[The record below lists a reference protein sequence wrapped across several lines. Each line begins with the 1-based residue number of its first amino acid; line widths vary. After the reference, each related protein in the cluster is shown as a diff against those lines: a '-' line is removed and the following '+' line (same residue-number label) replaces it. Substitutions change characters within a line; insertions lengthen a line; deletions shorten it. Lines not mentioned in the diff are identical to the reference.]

1 MSDTTIATLRAMLAN
16 LDDAKKYQSLRD
28 VMSTL
33 PAPDL
38 AAVFEDLPPE
48 KLPVLFRLCPK
59 DLAAEIFAEL
69 TPETQQGLID
79 GLTDKELKAVVDDLF
94 VDDATDLVE
103 EMPANVVKRIL
114 AQADPATRR
123 MINELLKYPE
133 DSAGGVM
140 TTELMELR
148 PDMTVAQAME
158 AIRQNGFDKE
168 TINNC
173 YVTDG
178 SRKLVGVVSLRALVL
193 AKDTAEPIRDLMDTN
208 VVSVT
213 TTTDQEDVSHLF
225 EKYGFLAIPVVDA
238 ENRLVGIVT
247 IDDAISILQDE
258 ASEDIAKMNAI
269 GPSDKPYF
277 KQSMWDL
284 YKSRAPWLLFLMISA
299 TFSSLVIRGYEDAL
313 AAVTVLTAYIPMLTD
328 AGGNAGSQSTSTII
342 RGMAVGEIQPHDLPR
357 ILWRES
363 RVALL
368 CGVCL
373 AAANFVKMMLVDRM
387 LMHNPQVTVSVAL
400 VVCLTLMCT
409 VVCAK
414 IVGCT
419 LPMAAEKIGI
429 DPAVM
434 AAPFITTVVDA
445 LSLLIYFGIATE
457 ILGI

>member
-1 MSDTTIATLRAMLAN
+1 MSEISIDTLKTMLAN

-28 VMSTL
+28 VMEIL

-38 AAVFEDLPPE
+38 AAVFEDLPAE

-59 DLAAEIFAEL
+59 DLAADVFAEL
-69 TPETQQGLID
+69 TPATQQQLID
-79 GLTDKELKAVVDDLF
+79 GLTDTELKAVVDELF

-140 TTELMELR
+140 TTELMALR
-148 PDMTVAQAME
+148 PDMTVAQAMDT
-158 AIRQNGFDKE
+158 IRENGFDKE

-173 YVTDG
+173 YVTDS
-178 SRKLVGVVSLRALVL
+178 SRRLVGVVSLRVLVL
-193 AKDTAEPIRDLMDTN
+193 AKNTEEPIKDLMDSN
-208 VVSVT
+208 VVSVS
-213 TTTDQEDVSHLF
+213 TTTDQEDVSKLF

-342 RGMAVGEIQPHDLPR
+342 RGMAVGDIQPHDLPR

-368 CGVCL
+368 CGGTLVVCNFAKML
-373 AAANFVKMMLVDRM
+373 LFDRIAA
-387 LMHNPQVTVSVAL
+387 PVAL
-400 VVCLTLMCT
+400 VVCLTLICT
-409 VVCAK
+409 
-414 IVGCT
+414 ILLSQIIGGI
-419 LPMAAEKIGI
+419 LPVAAEKLHV

-434 AAPFITTVVDA
+434 ASPLITTIVDTTTLLVYFNIAKA
-445 LSLLIYFGIATE
+445 LLHL
-457 ILGI
+457 

>member
-1 MSDTTIATLRAMLAN
+1 MSEISIDTLKTMLAN

-28 VMSTL
+28 VMETL

-38 AAVFEDLPPE
+38 AAVFEDLPAE

-59 DLAAEIFAEL
+59 DLAADVFAEL
-69 TPETQQGLID
+69 TPATQQQLID
-79 GLTDKELKAVVDDLF
+79 GLTDTELKAVVDELF

-140 TTELMELR
+140 TTELMALR
-148 PDMTVAQAME
+148 PDMTVAQAMDM
-158 AIRQNGFDKE
+158 IRENGFDKE

-173 YVTDG
+173 YVTDS
-178 SRKLVGVVSLRALVL
+178 SRRLVGVVSLRALVL
-193 AKDTAEPIRDLMDTN
+193 AKNTEEPIEDLMDSN
-208 VVSVT
+208 VVSVS
-213 TTTDQEDVSHLF
+213 TTTDQEDVSKLF

-342 RGMAVGEIQPHDLPR
+342 RGMAVGDIQPHDLPR

-368 CGVCL
+368 CGGTLAVCNFAKML
-373 AAANFVKMMLVDRM
+373 LFDRIAA
-387 LMHNPQVTVSVAL
+387 PVAL
-400 VVCLTLMCT
+400 VVCLTLICT
-409 VVCAK
+409 
-414 IVGCT
+414 ILLSQIIGGI
-419 LPMAAEKIGI
+419 LPVAAEKLHV

-434 AAPFITTVVDA
+434 ASPLITTIVDTTTLLVYFNIAKA
-445 LSLLIYFGIATE
+445 LLHL
-457 ILGI
+457 

>member
-1 MSDTTIATLRAMLAN
+1 MSEISIDTLKTMLAN

-28 VMSTL
+28 VMETL

-38 AAVFEDLPPE
+38 AAVFEDLPAE

-59 DLAAEIFAEL
+59 DLAADVFAEL
-69 TPETQQGLID
+69 TPVTQQQLID
-79 GLTDKELKAVVDDLF
+79 GLTDTELKAVVDELF

-140 TTELMELR
+140 TTELMALR
-148 PDMTVAQAME
+148 PDMTVAQAMDT
-158 AIRQNGFDKE
+158 IRENGFDKE

-173 YVTDG
+173 YVTDS
-178 SRKLVGVVSLRALVL
+178 SRRLVGVVSLRALVL
-193 AKDTAEPIRDLMDTN
+193 AKNTEEPIKDLMDSS
-208 VVSVT
+208 VVSVS
-213 TTTDQEDVSHLF
+213 TTTDQEDVSKLF

-342 RGMAVGEIQPHDLPR
+342 RGMAVGDIQPHDLPR

-368 CGVCL
+368 CGGTLAVCNFAKML
-373 AAANFVKMMLVDRM
+373 LFDRIAA
-387 LMHNPQVTVSVAL
+387 PVAL
-400 VVCLTLMCT
+400 VVCLTLICT
-409 VVCAK
+409 
-414 IVGCT
+414 ILLSQIIGGI
-419 LPMAAEKIGI
+419 LPVAAEKLHV

-434 AAPFITTVVDA
+434 ASPLITTIVDTTTLLVYFNIAKA
-445 LSLLIYFGIATE
+445 LLHL
-457 ILGI
+457 

>member
-1 MSDTTIATLRAMLAN
+1 MSEISIDTLKTMLAN

-28 VMSTL
+28 VMETL

-38 AAVFEDLPPE
+38 AAVFEDLPAE

-59 DLAAEIFAEL
+59 DLAADVFAEL
-69 TPETQQGLID
+69 TPATQQQLID
-79 GLTDKELKAVVDDLF
+79 GLTDTELKAVVDELF

-114 AQADPATRR
+114 AQAEPATRR

-140 TTELMELR
+140 TTELMALR
-148 PDMTVAQAME
+148 PDMTVAQAMD
-158 AIRQNGFDKE
+158 AIRENGFDKE

-173 YVTDG
+173 YVADS
-178 SRKLVGVVSLRALVL
+178 SRRLVGVVSLRALVL
-193 AKDTAEPIRDLMDTN
+193 AKNTEEPIKDLMDSN
-208 VVSVT
+208 VVSVS
-213 TTTDQEDVSHLF
+213 TTTDQEDVSKLF

-342 RGMAVGEIQPHDLPR
+342 RGMAVGDIQPHDLPR

-368 CGVCL
+368 CGGTLAVCNFAKML
-373 AAANFVKMMLVDRM
+373 LFDRIAA
-387 LMHNPQVTVSVAL
+387 PVAL
-400 VVCLTLMCT
+400 VVCLTLICT
-409 VVCAK
+409 
-414 IVGCT
+414 ILLSQIIGGI
-419 LPMAAEKIGI
+419 LPVAAEKLHV

-434 AAPFITTVVDA
+434 ASPLITTIVDTTTLLVYFNIAKA
-445 LSLLIYFGIATE
+445 LLHL
-457 ILGI
+457 

>member
-1 MSDTTIATLRAMLAN
+1 MSEISIDTLKTMLAN

-28 VMSTL
+28 VMETL

-38 AAVFEDLPPE
+38 AAVFEDLPAE

-59 DLAAEIFAEL
+59 DLAADVFAEL
-69 TPETQQGLID
+69 TPAAQQQLID
-79 GLTDKELKAVVDDLF
+79 GLTDTELKAVVDELF

-114 AQADPATRR
+114 AQAEPATRR

-140 TTELMELR
+140 TTELMALR
-148 PDMTVAQAME
+148 PDMTVAQAMDT
-158 AIRQNGFDKE
+158 IRENGFDKE

-173 YVTDG
+173 YVTDS
-178 SRKLVGVVSLRALVL
+178 SRRLVGVVSLRALVL
-193 AKDTAEPIRDLMDTN
+193 AKNTEEPIKDLMDSN
-208 VVSVT
+208 VVSVS
-213 TTTDQEDVSHLF
+213 TTTDQEDVSKLF

-342 RGMAVGEIQPHDLPR
+342 RGMAVGDIQPHDLPR

-368 CGVCL
+368 CGGTLAVC
-373 AAANFVKMMLVDRM
+373 NFAKM
-387 LMHNPQVTVSVAL
+387 LMFDRIAAPVAL
-400 VVCLTLMCT
+400 VVCLTLICT
-409 VVCAK
+409 
-414 IVGCT
+414 ILLSQIIGGI
-419 LPMAAEKIGI
+419 LPVAAEKLHV

-434 AAPFITTVVDA
+434 ASPLITTIVDTTTLLVYFNIAKA
-445 LSLLIYFGIATE
+445 LLHL
-457 ILGI
+457 

>member
-1 MSDTTIATLRAMLAN
+1 MSEISIDTLKTMLAN

-28 VMSTL
+28 VMETL

-38 AAVFEDLPPE
+38 AAVFEDLPAE

-59 DLAAEIFAEL
+59 DLAADVFAEL
-69 TPETQQGLID
+69 TPAAQQQLID
-79 GLTDKELKAVVDDLF
+79 GLTDTELKAVVDELF

-140 TTELMELR
+140 TTELMALR
-148 PDMTVAQAME
+148 PDMTVAQAMDT
-158 AIRQNGFDKE
+158 IRENGFDKE

-173 YVTDG
+173 YVTDS
-178 SRKLVGVVSLRALVL
+178 SRRLVGVVSLRALVL
-193 AKDTAEPIRDLMDTN
+193 AKNTEEPIKDLMDSN
-208 VVSVT
+208 VVSVS
-213 TTTDQEDVSHLF
+213 TTTDQEVVSKLF

-342 RGMAVGEIQPHDLPR
+342 RGMAVGDIQPHDLPR

-368 CGVCL
+368 CGGTLAVCNFAKML
-373 AAANFVKMMLVDRM
+373 LFDRIAA
-387 LMHNPQVTVSVAL
+387 PVAL
-400 VVCLTLMCT
+400 VVCLTLICT
-409 VVCAK
+409 
-414 IVGCT
+414 ILLSQIIGGI
-419 LPMAAEKIGI
+419 LPVAAEKLHV

-434 AAPFITTVVDA
+434 ASPLITTIVDTTTLLVYFNIAKA
-445 LSLLIYFGIATE
+445 LLHL
-457 ILGI
+457 

>member
-1 MSDTTIATLRAMLAN
+1 MSEISINTLKTMLAN

-28 VMSTL
+28 VMETL

-38 AAVFEDLPPE
+38 AAVFEDLPTE

-59 DLAAEIFAEL
+59 DLAAEVFTEL
-69 TPETQQGLID
+69 TPQTQQALID
-79 GLTDKELKAVVDDLF
+79 GLTDTELKAVVDDLF

-148 PDMTVAQAME
+148 PDMTVQGAME
-158 AIRQNGFDKE
+158 AIRKNGFDKE

-173 YVTDG
+173 YVTDA

-193 AKDTAEPIRDLMDTN
+193 AKDTNQSIQDLMDTH

-342 RGMAVGEIQPHDLPR
+342 RGMAVGDIRPHDLPR

-368 CGVCL
+368 CGGTLAVCNFAKML
-373 AAANFVKMMLVDRM
+373 LLDRVAA
-387 LMHNPQVTVSVAL
+387 PVAL
-400 VVCLTLMCT
+400 VVCLTLICT
-409 VVCAK
+409 VLLSQL
-414 IVGCT
+414 IGGI
-419 LPMAAEKIGI
+419 LPVAAEKLHV

-434 AAPFITTVVDA
+434 ASPLITTIVDTTTLLVYFNIAKA
-445 LSLLIYFGIATE
+445 LLHLA
-457 ILGI
+457 

>member
-1 MSDTTIATLRAMLAN
+1 MSEISIDTLKTMLAN

-28 VMSTL
+28 VMETL

-38 AAVFEDLPPE
+38 AAVFEDLPAE

-59 DLAAEIFAEL
+59 DLAADVFAEL
-69 TPETQQGLID
+69 TPATQQQLID
-79 GLTDKELKAVVDDLF
+79 GLTDTELKAVVDELF

-114 AQADPATRR
+114 AQAEPATRR

-158 AIRQNGFDKE
+158 AIRRNGFDKE

-173 YVTDG
+173 YVTDD
-178 SRKLVGVVSLRALVL
+178 SRRLIGVVSLRALVL
-193 AKDTAEPIRDLMDTN
+193 AKNTEEPIKDLMDSN
-208 VVSVT
+208 VVSVS
-213 TTTDQEDVSHLF
+213 TTTDQEDVSNLF

-313 AAVTVLTAYIPMLTD
+313 AAMTVLTAYIPMLTD

-342 RGMAVGEIQPHDLPR
+342 RGMAVGDIQPHDLPR

-368 CGVCL
+368 CGGTLAVCNFAKML
-373 AAANFVKMMLVDRM
+373 LFDRIAA
-387 LMHNPQVTVSVAL
+387 PVAL
-400 VVCLTLMCT
+400 VVCLTLICT
-409 VVCAK
+409 
-414 IVGCT
+414 ILLSQIIGGI
-419 LPMAAEKIGI
+419 LPVAAEKLHV

-434 AAPFITTVVDA
+434 ASPLITTIVDTTTLLVYFNIAKA
-445 LSLLIYFGIATE
+445 LLHL
-457 ILGI
+457 

>member
-1 MSDTTIATLRAMLAN
+1 MSDTAILTLKTMLAN

-28 VMSTL
+28 VMENL

-69 TPETQQGLID
+69 TPETQQTLID
-79 GLTDKELKAVVDDLF
+79 CLTDKELKVVVNDLF

-140 TTELMELR
+140 TTEFMELR
-148 PDMTVAQAME
+148 AGMTVTQAIE
-158 AIRQNGFDKE
+158 SIRKNGFDKE

-173 YVTDG
+173 YVTD
-178 SRKLVGVVSLRALVL
+178 RDRTLIGVVSLRALIL
-193 AKDTAEPIRDLMDTN
+193 CREPDAEHIADLMDEN
-208 VVSVT
+208 VISVS
-213 TTTDQEDVSHLF
+213 TTTDQEDVSQLF
-225 EKYGFLAIPVVDA
+225 EKYGFLAIPVVDN
-238 ENRLVGIVT
+238 EKRLVGIVT

-269 GPSDKPYF
+269 GPTDKPYF

-284 YKSRAPWLLFLMISA
+284 YKSRAPWLLFLMVSSS
-299 TFSSLVIRGYEDAL
+299 FSSMVIRGYEDAL
-313 AAVTVLTAYIPMLTD
+313 AAVTVLTAYIPLLTD
-328 AGGNAGSQSTSTII
+328 TGGNAGSQSTSTII
-342 RGMAVGEIQPHDLPR
+342 RGMALGDIEPKDLPR

-363 RVALL
+363 RAAIL
-368 CGVCL
+368 CGGTL
-373 AAANFVKMMLVDRM
+373 AILNVLQLIALDGIAA
-387 LMHNPQVTVSVAL
+387 PVAA
-400 VVCLTLMCT
+400 VVCLTLICT
-409 VVCAK
+409 VLLSQ
-414 IVGCT
+414 IIGGF
-419 LPMAAEKIGI
+419 LPVVAEKFHL

-434 AAPFITTVVDA
+434 ASPLITTIVDTTT
-445 LSLLIYFGIATE
+445 LLIYFNIAK
-457 ILGI
+457 ILLKI

>member
-1 MSDTTIATLRAMLAN
+1 MSEISIDTLKTMLAN

-28 VMSTL
+28 VMETL
-33 PAPDL
+33 PVPDL
-38 AAVFEDLPPE
+38 AAVFEDLPAE

-59 DLAAEIFAEL
+59 DLAADVFAEL
-69 TPETQQGLID
+69 TPATQQQLID
-79 GLTDKELKAVVDDLF
+79 GLTDTELKAVVDELF

-114 AQADPATRR
+114 AQAEPATRR

-140 TTELMELR
+140 TTELMALR
-148 PDMTVAQAME
+148 PDMTVAQAMDT
-158 AIRQNGFDKE
+158 IRENGFDKE

-173 YVTDG
+173 YVTDS
-178 SRKLVGVVSLRALVL
+178 SRRLVGVVSLRALVL
-193 AKDTAEPIRDLMDTN
+193 AKNTEEPIKDLMDSK
-208 VVSVT
+208 VVSVS
-213 TTTDQEDVSHLF
+213 TTTDQEDVSKLF

-342 RGMAVGEIQPHDLPR
+342 RGMAVGDIQPHDLPR

-368 CGVCL
+368 CGGTLAVCNFAKML
-373 AAANFVKMMLVDRM
+373 LFDRIAA
-387 LMHNPQVTVSVAL
+387 PVAL
-400 VVCLTLMCT
+400 VVCLTLICT
-409 VVCAK
+409 
-414 IVGCT
+414 ILLSQIIGGI
-419 LPMAAEKIGI
+419 LPVAAEKLHV

-434 AAPFITTVVDA
+434 ASPLITTIVDTTTLLVYFNIAKA
-445 LSLLIYFGIATE
+445 LLHL
-457 ILGI
+457 

>member
-1 MSDTTIATLRAMLAN
+1 MSEISIDTLKTMLAN

-28 VMSTL
+28 VMETL

-38 AAVFEDLPPE
+38 AAVFEDLPAE

-59 DLAAEIFAEL
+59 DLAADVFAEL
-69 TPETQQGLID
+69 TPATQQQLIN
-79 GLTDKELKAVVDDLF
+79 GLTDTELKAVVDELF

-140 TTELMELR
+140 TTELMALR
-148 PDMTVAQAME
+148 PDMTVAQAMDT
-158 AIRQNGFDKE
+158 IRENGFDKE

-173 YVTDG
+173 YVTDS
-178 SRKLVGVVSLRALVL
+178 SRRLVGVVSLRALVL
-193 AKDTAEPIRDLMDTN
+193 AKNTEEPIKDLMDSN
-208 VVSVT
+208 VVSVS
-213 TTTDQEDVSHLF
+213 TTTDQEDVSKLF

-342 RGMAVGEIQPHDLPR
+342 RGMAVGDIQPHDLPR

-368 CGVCL
+368 CGGTLAVCNFAKML
-373 AAANFVKMMLVDRM
+373 LFDRIAA
-387 LMHNPQVTVSVAL
+387 PVAL
-400 VVCLTLMCT
+400 VVCLTLICT
-409 VVCAK
+409 
-414 IVGCT
+414 ILLSQIIGGI
-419 LPMAAEKIGI
+419 LPVAAEKLHV

-434 AAPFITTVVDA
+434 ASPLITTIVDTTTLLVYFNIAKA
-445 LSLLIYFGIATE
+445 LLHL
-457 ILGI
+457 

>member
-1 MSDTTIATLRAMLAN
+1 MSEISIDTLKTMLAN

-28 VMSTL
+28 VMETL

-38 AAVFEDLPPE
+38 AAVFEDLPAE

-59 DLAAEIFAEL
+59 DLAADVFAEL
-69 TPETQQGLID
+69 TPATQQQLID
-79 GLTDKELKAVVDDLF
+79 GLTDTELKAVVDELF

-114 AQADPATRR
+114 AQADPTTRR

-140 TTELMELR
+140 TTELMALR
-148 PDMTVAQAME
+148 PDMTVAQAMDT
-158 AIRQNGFDKE
+158 IRENGFDKE

-173 YVTDG
+173 YVTDS
-178 SRKLVGVVSLRALVL
+178 SRRLVGVVSLRALVL
-193 AKDTAEPIRDLMDTN
+193 AKNTEEPIKDLMDSK
-208 VVSVT
+208 VVSVS
-213 TTTDQEDVSHLF
+213 TTTDQEDVSKLF

-342 RGMAVGEIQPHDLPR
+342 RGMAVGDIQPHDLPR

-368 CGVCL
+368 CGGTL
-373 AAANFVKMMLVDRM
+373 AGCNFAKMLLFDRIAA
-387 LMHNPQVTVSVAL
+387 PVAL
-400 VVCLTLMCT
+400 VVCLTLICT
-409 VVCAK
+409 
-414 IVGCT
+414 ILLSQIIGGI
-419 LPMAAEKIGI
+419 LPVAAEKLHV

-434 AAPFITTVVDA
+434 ASPLITTIVDTTTLLVYFNIAKA
-445 LSLLIYFGIATE
+445 LLHL
-457 ILGI
+457 

>member
-1 MSDTTIATLRAMLAN
+1 MSEISIDTLKTMLAN

-28 VMSTL
+28 VMETL

-38 AAVFEDLPPE
+38 AAVFEDLPEE

-59 DLAAEIFAEL
+59 DLAADVFAEL
-69 TPETQQGLID
+69 TPATQQQLID
-79 GLTDKELKAVVDDLF
+79 GLTDTELKAVVDELF

-140 TTELMELR
+140 TTELMALR
-148 PDMTVAQAME
+148 PDMTVAQAMDT
-158 AIRQNGFDKE
+158 IRENGFDKE

-173 YVTDG
+173 YVTDS
-178 SRKLVGVVSLRALVL
+178 SRRLVGVVSLRALVL
-193 AKDTAEPIRDLMDTN
+193 AKNTEEPIKDLMDSN
-208 VVSVT
+208 VVSVS
-213 TTTDQEDVSHLF
+213 TTTDQEDVSKLF

-342 RGMAVGEIQPHDLPR
+342 RGMAVGDIQPHDLPR

-368 CGVCL
+368 CGGTLAVCNFAKML
-373 AAANFVKMMLVDRM
+373 LFDRIAA
-387 LMHNPQVTVSVAL
+387 PVAL
-400 VVCLTLMCT
+400 VVCLTLICT
-409 VVCAK
+409 
-414 IVGCT
+414 ILLSQIIGGI
-419 LPMAAEKIGI
+419 LPVAAEKLHV

-434 AAPFITTVVDA
+434 ASPLITTIVDTTTLLVYFNIAKA
-445 LSLLIYFGIATE
+445 LLHL
-457 ILGI
+457 

>member
-1 MSDTTIATLRAMLAN
+1 MSEISINTLKTMLAN

-28 VMSTL
+28 VMETL

-38 AAVFEDLPPE
+38 AAVFEDLPAE

-59 DLAAEIFAEL
+59 DLAADVFTEL
-69 TPETQQGLID
+69 TPATQQKLID
-79 GLTDKELKAVVDDLF
+79 GLTDTELKAVVDELCM
-94 VDDATDLVE
+94 DDATDLVE

-114 AQADPATRR
+114 SQADPATRR
-123 MINELLKYPE
+123 MINELLQYPEDSAGGVTLGTGVDKSGEIDSAPE

-269 GPSDKPYF
+269 LLQAEHVGPVQEPC
-277 KQSMWDL
+277 
-284 YKSRAPWLLFLMISA
+284 
-299 TFSSLVIRGYEDAL
+299 AL
-313 AAVTVLTAYIPMLTD
+313 AAVFDDQRHLL
-328 AGGNAGSQSTSTII
+328 QS
-342 RGMAVGEIQPHDLPR
+342 GHP
-357 ILWRES
+357 
-363 RVALL
+363 
-368 CGVCL
+368 GV
-373 AAANFVKMMLVDRM
+373 
-387 LMHNPQVTVSVAL
+387 
-400 VVCLTLMCT
+400 
-409 VVCAK
+409 
-414 IVGCT
+414 
-419 LPMAAEKIGI
+419 
-429 DPAVM
+429 
-434 AAPFITTVVDA
+434 
-445 LSLLIYFGIATE
+445 
-457 ILGI
+457 

>member
-1 MSDTTIATLRAMLAN
+1 MSEISIDTLKTMLAN

-28 VMSTL
+28 VMETL

-38 AAVFEDLPPE
+38 AAVFEDLPAE

-59 DLAAEIFAEL
+59 DLAADVFAEL
-69 TPETQQGLID
+69 TPATQQQLID
-79 GLTDKELKAVVDDLF
+79 GLTDTELKAVVDELF

-140 TTELMELR
+140 TTELMALR
-148 PDMTVAQAME
+148 PDMTVAQAMD
-158 AIRQNGFDKE
+158 AIRENGFDKE

-173 YVTDG
+173 YVADS
-178 SRKLVGVVSLRALVL
+178 SRRLVGVVSLRALVL
-193 AKDTAEPIRDLMDTN
+193 AKNTEEPIEDLMDSN
-208 VVSVT
+208 VVSVS
-213 TTTDQEDVSHLF
+213 TTTDQEDVSKLF

-342 RGMAVGEIQPHDLPR
+342 RGMAVGDIQPHDLPR

-368 CGVCL
+368 CGGTLAVCNFAKML
-373 AAANFVKMMLVDRM
+373 LFDRIAA
-387 LMHNPQVTVSVAL
+387 PVAL
-400 VVCLTLMCT
+400 VVCLTLICT
-409 VVCAK
+409 
-414 IVGCT
+414 ILLSQLIGGI
-419 LPMAAEKIGI
+419 LPVAAEKLHV

-434 AAPFITTVVDA
+434 ASPLITTIVDTTTLLVYFNIAKA
-445 LSLLIYFGIATE
+445 LLHL
-457 ILGI
+457 

>member
-1 MSDTTIATLRAMLAN
+1 MSEISIDTLKTMLAN

-28 VMSTL
+28 VMETL

-38 AAVFEDLPPE
+38 AAVFEDLPAE

-59 DLAAEIFAEL
+59 DLAADVFAEL
-69 TPETQQGLID
+69 TPATQQQLID
-79 GLTDKELKAVVDDLF
+79 GLTDTELKAVVDELF

-140 TTELMELR
+140 TTELMALR
-148 PDMTVAQAME
+148 PDMTVAQAMDM
-158 AIRQNGFDKE
+158 IRENGFDKE

-173 YVTDG
+173 YVTDS
-178 SRKLVGVVSLRALVL
+178 SRRLVGVVSLRALVL
-193 AKDTAEPIRDLMDTN
+193 AKNTEEPIKDLMDSN
-208 VVSVT
+208 VVSVS
-213 TTTDQEDVSHLF
+213 TTTDQEDVSKLF

-342 RGMAVGEIQPHDLPR
+342 RGMAVGDIQPHDLPR

-368 CGVCL
+368 CGGTLAVCNFAKML
-373 AAANFVKMMLVDRM
+373 LFDRIAA
-387 LMHNPQVTVSVAL
+387 PVAL
-400 VVCLTLMCT
+400 VVCLTLICT
-409 VVCAK
+409 
-414 IVGCT
+414 ILLSQIIGGI
-419 LPMAAEKIGI
+419 LPVIAEKLHV

-434 AAPFITTVVDA
+434 ASPLITTIVDTTT
-445 LSLLIYFGIATE
+445 LLIYFNIAKA
-457 ILGI
+457 LLHL

>member
-1 MSDTTIATLRAMLAN
+1 MSEISIDTLKTMLAN

-28 VMSTL
+28 VMETL

-38 AAVFEDLPPE
+38 AAVFEDLPAE

-59 DLAAEIFAEL
+59 DLAADVFAEL
-69 TPETQQGLID
+69 TPATQQQLID
-79 GLTDKELKAVVDDLF
+79 GLTDTELKAVVDELF

-140 TTELMELR
+140 TTELMALR
-148 PDMTVAQAME
+148 PDMTVAQAMDT
-158 AIRQNGFDKE
+158 IRENGFDKE

-173 YVTDG
+173 YVTDS
-178 SRKLVGVVSLRALVL
+178 SRRLVGVVSLRALVL
-193 AKDTAEPIRDLMDTN
+193 AKNTEEPIKDLMESN
-208 VVSVT
+208 VVSVS
-213 TTTDQEDVSHLF
+213 TTTDQEDVSKLF

-342 RGMAVGEIQPHDLPR
+342 RGMAVGDIQPHDLPR

-368 CGVCL
+368 CGGTLAVCNFAKML
-373 AAANFVKMMLVDRM
+373 LFDRIAA
-387 LMHNPQVTVSVAL
+387 PVAL
-400 VVCLTLMCT
+400 VVCLTLICT
-409 VVCAK
+409 
-414 IVGCT
+414 ILLSQIIGGI
-419 LPMAAEKIGI
+419 LPVAAEKLHV

-434 AAPFITTVVDA
+434 ASPLITTIVDTTTLLVYFNIAKA
-445 LSLLIYFGIATE
+445 LLHL
-457 ILGI
+457 

>member
-1 MSDTTIATLRAMLAN
+1 MSEISIDTLKTMLAN

-28 VMSTL
+28 VMETL

-38 AAVFEDLPPE
+38 AAVFEDLPAE

-59 DLAAEIFAEL
+59 DLAADVFAEL
-69 TPETQQGLID
+69 TPATQQQLID
-79 GLTDKELKAVVDDLF
+79 GLTDTELKAVVDELF

-140 TTELMELR
+140 TTELMALR
-148 PDMTVAQAME
+148 PDMTVAQAMDT
-158 AIRQNGFDKE
+158 IRENGFDKE

-173 YVTDG
+173 YVTDS
-178 SRKLVGVVSLRALVL
+178 SRRLVGVVSLRALVL
-193 AKDTAEPIRDLMDTN
+193 AKNTEEPIKDLMDSN
-208 VVSVT
+208 VVSVS
-213 TTTDQEDVSHLF
+213 TTTDQEDVSKLF

-342 RGMAVGEIQPHDLPR
+342 RGMAVGDIQPHDLPR

-373 AAANFVKMMLVDRM
+373 
-387 LMHNPQVTVSVAL
+387 
-400 VVCLTLMCT
+400 TLICT
-409 VVCAK
+409 
-414 IVGCT
+414 ILLSQIIGGI
-419 LPMAAEKIGI
+419 LPVAAEKLHV

-434 AAPFITTVVDA
+434 ASPLITTIVDTTTLLVYFNIAKA
-445 LSLLIYFGIATE
+445 LLHL
-457 ILGI
+457 

>member
-1 MSDTTIATLRAMLAN
+1 MSEISIDTLKTMLAN

-28 VMSTL
+28 VMETL

-38 AAVFEDLPPE
+38 AAVFEDLPAE

-59 DLAAEIFAEL
+59 DLAADVFAEL
-69 TPETQQGLID
+69 TPATQQQLID
-79 GLTDKELKAVVDDLF
+79 GLTDTELKAVVDELF

-140 TTELMELR
+140 TTELMALR
-148 PDMTVAQAME
+148 PDMTVAQAMD
-158 AIRQNGFDKE
+158 AIRENGFDKE

-173 YVTDG
+173 YVTDS
-178 SRKLVGVVSLRALVL
+178 SRRLVGVVSLRALVL
-193 AKDTAEPIRDLMDTN
+193 AKNTEEPIKDLMDSN
-208 VVSVT
+208 VVSVS
-213 TTTDQEDVSHLF
+213 TTTDQEDVSKLF

-342 RGMAVGEIQPHDLPR
+342 RGMAVGDIQPHDLPR

-368 CGVCL
+368 CGGTLAVCNFAKML
-373 AAANFVKMMLVDRM
+373 LFDRIAA
-387 LMHNPQVTVSVAL
+387 PVAL
-400 VVCLTLMCT
+400 VVCLTLICT
-409 VVCAK
+409 
-414 IVGCT
+414 ILLSQLIGGI
-419 LPMAAEKIGI
+419 LPVAAEKLHV

-434 AAPFITTVVDA
+434 ASPLITTIVDTTTLLVYFNIAKA
-445 LSLLIYFGIATE
+445 LLHL
-457 ILGI
+457 

>member
-1 MSDTTIATLRAMLAN
+1 MSEISIDTLKTMLAN

-28 VMSTL
+28 VMETL

-38 AAVFEDLPPE
+38 AAVFEDLPAE

-59 DLAAEIFAEL
+59 DLAADVFAEL
-69 TPETQQGLID
+69 TPATQQQLID
-79 GLTDKELKAVVDDLF
+79 GLTDTELKAVVDELF

-140 TTELMELR
+140 TTELMALR
-148 PDMTVAQAME
+148 PDMTVAQAMDT
-158 AIRQNGFDKE
+158 IRENGFDKE

-173 YVTDG
+173 YVTDS
-178 SRKLVGVVSLRALVL
+178 SRRLVGVVSLRALVL
-193 AKDTAEPIRDLMDTN
+193 AKNTEEPIKDLMDSN
-208 VVSVT
+208 VVSVS
-213 TTTDQEDVSHLF
+213 TTTDQEDVSKLF

-342 RGMAVGEIQPHDLPR
+342 RGLAVGDIQPHDLPR

-368 CGVCL
+368 CGGTLAVCNFAKML
-373 AAANFVKMMLVDRM
+373 LFDRIAA
-387 LMHNPQVTVSVAL
+387 PVAL
-400 VVCLTLMCT
+400 VVCLTLICT
-409 VVCAK
+409 
-414 IVGCT
+414 ILLSQIIGGI
-419 LPMAAEKIGI
+419 LPVAAEKLHV

-434 AAPFITTVVDA
+434 ASPLITTIVDTTTLLVYFNIAKA
-445 LSLLIYFGIATE
+445 LLHL
-457 ILGI
+457 

>member
-1 MSDTTIATLRAMLAN
+1 MSEISINTLKTMLAN

-28 VMSTL
+28 VMETL

-69 TPETQQGLID
+69 TPETQQDLIV

-148 PDMTVAQAME
+148 PDWTVSQAMA
-158 AIRQNGFDKE
+158 AIRKNGFDKE

-173 YVTDG
+173 YVTDS
-178 SRKLVGVVSLRALVL
+178 SRRLVGVVSLRALVL
-193 AKDTAEPIRDLMDTN
+193 AKNTEEPIKDLMDSN
-208 VVSVT
+208 VVSVS
-213 TTTDQEDVSHLF
+213 TTTDQEDVSNLF

-258 ASEDIAKMNAI
+258 ASEDIAKMNAM

-277 KQSMWDL
+277 KQSMWEL
-284 YKSRAPWLLFLMISA
+284 YKNRAPWLLFLMISS
-299 TFSSLVIRGYEDAL
+299 TFSSMVIRGYEDAL

-342 RGMAVGEIQPHDLPR
+342 RGMAVGDIEPHDLPK
-357 ILWRES
+357 ILWREF
-363 RVALL
+363 RIAIL
-368 CGVCL
+368 CGGTL
-373 AAANFVKMMLVDRM
+373 ALCNFAKLIFLDGIAPPVAA
-387 LMHNPQVTVSVAL
+387 
-400 VVCLTLMCT
+400 VVCLTLICT
-409 VVCAK
+409 V
-414 IVGCT
+414 ILSQLIGGL
-419 LPMAAEKIGI
+419 LPVIAEKLNF

-434 AAPFITTVVDA
+434 ASPLITTIVDTTT
-445 LSLLIYFGIATE
+445 LLVYFNIARVLLK
-457 ILGI
+457 I

>member
-1 MSDTTIATLRAMLAN
+1 MSEISIDTLKTMLAN

-28 VMSTL
+28 VMETL

-38 AAVFEDLPPE
+38 AAVFEDLPAE

-59 DLAAEIFAEL
+59 DLAADVFAEL
-69 TPETQQGLID
+69 TPATQQQLID
-79 GLTDKELKAVVDDLF
+79 GLTDTELKAVVDELF

-140 TTELMELR
+140 TTELMALR
-148 PDMTVAQAME
+148 PDMTVAQAMDT
-158 AIRQNGFDKE
+158 IRENGFDKE

-173 YVTDG
+173 YVTDS
-178 SRKLVGVVSLRALVL
+178 SRRLVGVVSLRALVL
-193 AKDTAEPIRDLMDTN
+193 AKNTEEPIKDLMDSN
-208 VVSVT
+208 VVSVS
-213 TTTDQEDVSHLF
+213 TTTDQEDVSKLF

-342 RGMAVGEIQPHDLPR
+342 RGMAVGDIQPHDLPR

-368 CGVCL
+368 CGGTLAVC
-373 AAANFVKMMLVDRM
+373 NFAKM
-387 LMHNPQVTVSVAL
+387 LMFDRIAAPVAL
-400 VVCLTLMCT
+400 VVCLTLICT
-409 VVCAK
+409 
-414 IVGCT
+414 ILLSQIIGGI
-419 LPMAAEKIGI
+419 LPVAAEKLHV

-434 AAPFITTVVDA
+434 ASPLITTIVDTTTLLVYFNIAKA
-445 LSLLIYFGIATE
+445 LLHL
-457 ILGI
+457 

>member
-1 MSDTTIATLRAMLAN
+1 MSEISIDTLKTMLAN

-28 VMSTL
+28 VMETL

-38 AAVFEDLPPE
+38 AAVFEDLPAE

-59 DLAAEIFAEL
+59 DLAADVFAEL
-69 TPETQQGLID
+69 TPATQQQLID
-79 GLTDKELKAVVDDLF
+79 GLTDTELKAVVDELF

-114 AQADPATRR
+114 AQAEPATRR

-140 TTELMELR
+140 TTELMALR
-148 PDMTVAQAME
+148 PDMTVAQAMDT
-158 AIRQNGFDKE
+158 IRENGFDKE

-173 YVTDG
+173 YVTDS
-178 SRKLVGVVSLRALVL
+178 SRRLVGVVSLRALVL
-193 AKDTAEPIRDLMDTN
+193 AKNTEEPIKDLMDSN
-208 VVSVT
+208 VVSVS
-213 TTTDQEDVSHLF
+213 TTTDQEDVSKLF

-284 YKSRAPWLLFLMISA
+284 YKSRAPWLLFLMISS
-299 TFSSLVIRGYEDAL
+299 TFSSMVIRGYEDAL

-342 RGMAVGEIQPHDLPR
+342 RGMAVGDIQPHDLPR

-368 CGVCL
+368 CGGTLAVCNFAKML
-373 AAANFVKMMLVDRM
+373 LFDRIAA
-387 LMHNPQVTVSVAL
+387 PVAL
-400 VVCLTLMCT
+400 VVCLTLICT
-409 VVCAK
+409 
-414 IVGCT
+414 ILLSQIIGGI
-419 LPMAAEKIGI
+419 LPVAAEKLHV

-434 AAPFITTVVDA
+434 ASPLITTIVDTTTLLVYFNIAKA
-445 LSLLIYFGIATE
+445 LLHL
-457 ILGI
+457 

>member
-1 MSDTTIATLRAMLAN
+1 MSEISIETLKTMLAN

-28 VMSTL
+28 VMETL

-38 AAVFEDLPPE
+38 AAVFEDLPAE

-59 DLAAEIFAEL
+59 DLAADVFAEL
-69 TPETQQGLID
+69 TPATQQQLID
-79 GLTDKELKAVVDDLF
+79 GLTDTELKAVVDELF

-140 TTELMELR
+140 TTELMALR
-148 PDMTVAQAME
+148 PDMTVAQAMDT
-158 AIRQNGFDKE
+158 IRENGFDKE

-173 YVTDG
+173 YVTDS
-178 SRKLVGVVSLRALVL
+178 SRRLVGVVSLRALVL
-193 AKDTAEPIRDLMDTN
+193 AKNTEEPIKDLMDSN
-208 VVSVT
+208 VVSVS
-213 TTTDQEDVSHLF
+213 TTTDQEDVSKLF

-342 RGMAVGEIQPHDLPR
+342 RGMAVGDIQPHDLPR

-368 CGVCL
+368 CGGTLAVCNFAKML
-373 AAANFVKMMLVDRM
+373 LFDRIAA
-387 LMHNPQVTVSVAL
+387 PVAL
-400 VVCLTLMCT
+400 VVCLTLICT
-409 VVCAK
+409 
-414 IVGCT
+414 ILLSQIIGGI
-419 LPMAAEKIGI
+419 LPVAAEKLHV

-434 AAPFITTVVDA
+434 ASPLITTIVDTTTLLVYFNIAKA
-445 LSLLIYFGIATE
+445 LLHL
-457 ILGI
+457 